1 MAERSKNTGGTRNG
15 SRSASRASNNRGSSA
30 GSRKGS
36 TPSRASRKAPAK
48 AVERRPILDARAKR
62 DLAGVAISVTGVA
75 MMIAVTTD
83 RTGVAAEWI
92 ASALRSLV
100 GLGAYV
106 VPIVLVLWGISFF
119 VRVGDISEARI
130 GAGLAMIVVALTGM
144 VALATPEADF
154 FGPELSNYGGYVG
167 ASIAWVLHTLVGT
180 TIGYVLLVGMLIG
193 GFIVIGLSISKA
205 VEIAL
210 DRWFPGRDETAAA
223 PRAERARPAR
233 VTPGA
238 DDVTQRTLPLPL
250 DETDEASATPASS
263 GRRRSGAAAGDPEAM
278 RKTTPVAAVN
288 PRRMEGFELPSAEL
302 LLRTMENASMQR
314 ATDSELGHVAQV
326 IAGTLSTFGIPTYV
340 TKLDDRKFTK
350 GEQEQ
355 MSRVVDWIAGPT
367 VTLFRLEIA
376 RGIRVNTIGSLADD
390 LALALASSQIRVL
403 APIPDTSLVGIEV
416 PNVRRRD
423 VTLGDV
429 MPPAGAGGPLM
440 LAVGKDVSGK
450 AVVPDLAKM
459 PHLLIGGTTGSGK
472 SVAINSIL
480 MSILMRTTPSE
491 VRLILIDPKRV
502 ELTLFNGVPHLYVPV
517 VVEPKEAASAL
528 AWAVSEME
536 RRLRVLSSAGVRNV
550 SGYNEL
556 VQKGKLGEE
565 ATELPYLV
573 IVIDEL
579 ADLMMVAAKEVED
592 SICRIAQLAR
602 AAGIHLIV
610 ATQRPEANVV
620 TGLIKANITNRMAF
634 QVASSIDSRVIL
646 DGPGAEKL
654 VGRGDMLFAMPSE
667 WSKPKRVQG
676 CFVSEDEINT
686 VVDHLKNQGEP
697 EYHEEIL
704 HLKVSSV
711 GGGIDDGDDDDPLL
725 WEAAD
730 VVVTS
735 GLGSTSM
742 LQRRLKVGYARA
754 GRIMDIL
761 ESKGVVGP
769 PSGSKPREVL
779 VDIEEL
785 ESIKAFERHDR
796 EEAM

>member
-1 MAERSKNTGGTRNG
+1 MAERTKASNGGSAKSG
-15 SRSASRASNNRGSSA
+15 SRSNSRSAGKGSASSHSGGGGSRA
-30 GSRKGS
+30 
-36 TPSRASRKAPAK
+36 PRKAPAK
-48 AVERRPILDARAKR
+48 THEHSPVLDDRSKR
-62 DLAGVAISVTGVA
+62 DLMGVAISVVGVA

-92 ASALRSLV
+92 AGALRALV

-106 VPIVLVLWGISFF
+106 VPIVLVLWGVSFF
-119 VRVGDISEARI
+119 VRIGDISEGRI
-130 GAGLAMIVVALTGM
+130 GAGLALIVVSLAGM
-144 VALATPEADF
+144 VSLQTPNSDF
-154 FGPELSNYGGYVG
+154 FGPELSNYGGYIG

-180 TIGYVLLVGMLIG
+180 TIGYVILIG
-193 GFIVIGLSISKA
+193 TLIAGFVVVGLSISGA
-205 VEIAL
+205 VEIVL
-210 DRWFPGRDETAAA
+210 DRWFRKEETPSGASR
-223 PRAERARPAR
+223 PERVVPSRSGEPS
-233 VTPGA
+233 P
-238 DDVTQRTLPLPL
+238 RTLPLPL
-250 DETDEASATPASS
+250 DDEGAPAVASASS
-263 GRRRSGAAAGDPEAM
+263 GPRRRGAASDSDPEAM
-278 RKTTPVAAVN
+278 RKTTPVAAPMG
-288 PRRMEGFELPSAEL
+288 PRRMEGFELPKADL
-302 LLRTMENASMQR
+302 LARTTETASTHR
-314 ATDSELGHVAQV
+314 ATENELKHVATI
-326 IAGTLSTFGIPTYV
+326 IAETLGTFGI
-340 TKLDDRKFTK
+340 
-350 GEQEQ
+350 EA
-355 MSRVVDWIAGPT
+355 RVVNWIAGPT
-367 VTLFRLEIA
+367 VTLFEVEIA
-376 RGIRVNTIGSLADD
+376 RGVRVSAVANLADD
-390 LALALASSQIRVL
+390 LALALAASQIRVL
-403 APIPDTSLVGIEV
+403 APIPGKALVGVEV
-416 PNVRRRD
+416 PNVHRRD

-429 MPPAGAGGPLM
+429 LTPAGHGGPLM
-440 LAVGKDVSGK
+440 IGVGKDVAGESI
-450 AVVPDLAKM
+450 VPDLATM

-502 ELTLFNGVPHLYVPV
+502 ELNLFNGVPHLYVPV
-517 VVEPKEAASAL
+517 VTEPKEAASAL

-536 RRLRVLSSAGVRNV
+536 RRLKVLSKAGARNV
-550 SGYNEL
+550 GLYNEM
-556 VQKGKLGEE
+556 VQKGVLGDDV
-565 ATELPYLV
+565 TELPYLV

-579 ADLMMVAAKEVED
+579 ADLMMIAAKEVED

-610 ATQRPEANVV
+610 ATQRPEANIV

-654 VGRGDMLFAMPSE
+654 VGKGDMLFAMPSA
-667 WSKPKRVQG
+667 WPKPKRVQG
-676 CFVSEDEINT
+676 AFVSEDEINA
-686 VVDHLKNQGEP
+686 VVGHLKEEAEP

-711 GGGIDDGDDDDPLL
+711 GGGVDSGGDDDDPLL

-761 ESKGVVGP
+761 EAKGVVGP

-779 VDIEEL
+779 VDVEDL

>member
-1 MAERSKNTGGTRNG
+1 M
-15 SRSASRASNNRGSSA
+15 
-30 GSRKGS
+30 
-36 TPSRASRKAPAK
+36 
-48 AVERRPILDARAKR
+48 
-62 DLAGVAISVTGVA
+62 
-75 MMIAVTTD
+75 
-83 RTGVAAEWI
+83 
-92 ASALRSLV
+92 LV
-100 GLGAYV
+100 
-106 VPIVLVLWGISFF
+106 
-119 VRVGDISEARI
+119 
-130 GAGLAMIVVALTGM
+130 
-144 VALATPEADF
+144 
-154 FGPELSNYGGYVG
+154 
-167 ASIAWVLHTLVGT
+167 
-180 TIGYVLLVGMLIG
+180 G
-193 GFIVIGLSISKA
+193 GFIVIGLSISGA
-205 VEIAL
+205 VEIVL
-210 DRWFPGRDETAAA
+210 DRWFRRDEPAA
-223 PRAERARPAR
+223 PARAERVRPAR
-233 VTPGA
+233 ASDAAPK
-238 DDVTQRTLPLPL
+238 TLPLPL
-250 DETDEASATPASS
+250 DQRDDDMPVAAPASA
-263 GRRRSGAAAGDPEAM
+263 GRRRGAASDSDPEAM
-278 RKTTPVAAVN
+278 RKTTPVTPSMG
-288 PRRMEGFELPSAEL
+288 PRRMEGFTLPSTDLLTRTTEAASEHRANETEL
-302 LLRTMENASMQR
+302 R
-314 ATDSELGHVAQV
+314 HVAEI
-326 IAGTLSTFGIPTYV
+326 IAGTLSTFGIDTTV
-340 TKLDDRKFTK
+340 GKLGKN
-350 GEQEQ
+350 EQG
-355 MSRVVDWIAGPT
+355 MRSTVIDWIAGPT

-376 RGIRVNTIGSLADD
+376 RGVRVNTIGNLADD

-429 MPPAGAGGPLM
+429 MPPAGHGGPL
-440 LAVGKDVSGK
+440 LLGVGKDVSGK
-450 AVVPDLAKM
+450 AVVPDLAEM

-517 VVEPKEAASAL
+517 VTEPKEAASAL

-536 RRLRVLSSAGVRNV
+536 RRLKVLASAGVRNV
-550 SGYNEL
+550 SGYNQL
-556 VQKGKLGEE
+556 VQKGELGEE
-565 ATELPYLV
+565 TQELPYLV

-654 VGRGDMLFAMPSE
+654 VGRGDMLFSMPSK

-676 CFVSEDEINT
+676 CYVSEDEINK
-686 VVDHLKNQGEP
+686 VVDHLKAEAEP
-697 EYHEEIL
+697 DYHEEIL
-704 HLKVSSV
+704 HLRVSSV
-711 GGGIDDGDDDDPLL
+711 GGGIDDGEDDDPLL

-730 VVVTS
+730 VIVTS

-754 GRIMDIL
+754 GRIMDML
-761 ESKGVVGP
+761 EGKGVVGP

-779 VDIEEL
+779 VDVEEL

-796 EEAM
+796 EEPL